1 MAFSFTQRFTRPA
14 TQPAALIDQIDAC
27 QLAVQRL
34 SSEQLRSQ
42 SLELRFRAKSGEP
55 RETLLVDA
63 FALVREAATR
73 TIGLSHFNVQLLGGI
88 EIQRGAIAEME
99 TGEGK
104 TLVAT
109 LPLVLFA
116 LQGLGAHLATA
127 NDYLAARDAEIMQ
140 PVYEALGLTVG
151 VVEAQCQP
159 QQRREAY
166 HCDITYGTAKEFGF
180 DFLRD
185 RLLKRRLREQ
195 DNSLDRMLGL
205 AGTAEQP
212 VQRKLHFAL
221 VDEADSLLIDEAR
234 TPLVISAIPDSGPNV
249 KIESFNWAASVAAS
263 SQFVDG
269 KHTFY
274 DAEKKSVYLTAAGRR
289 LVRSLPKPD
298 TVRILPV
305 SHLYQYIERAVLV
318 NRDFVRDRQ
327 YVVRE
332 NEIVIV
338 AEQTGRLAEGQ
349 KWRGGIHQAI
359 EAKEGI
365 EVTVSAGHAAQIT
378 VQDYF
383 SSYSHLG
390 GMTGTATGS
399 EREFKNVYQ
408 LNVIRIPTHRP
419 NKRIRLPDRILGT
432 ADEKWRAIVD
442 DVRELRAAG
451 RPVLIGTQ
459 SIEKSERL
467 SALLETA
474 GIEHSVLNAKQL
486 AREAEIVTE
495 AGQAGRVTVATNMA
509 GRGTDIKLASGVAE
523 SGGLHVICSEL
534 HESERID
541 RQLVGRC
548 ARQGDPGTWRQ
559 YMSLDDD
566 VLKVAFGT
574 AKSARLK
581 TRGETHS
588 KSRFD
593 QLKSTFTQAQQLVA
607 KRHFDQR
614 QQMMDFNKNR
624 RKLHLQ
630 MGTDPYLDSP
640 DSSE

>member
-1 MAFSFTQRFTRPA
+1 MSFSFAKLLPKPHA
-14 TQPAALIDQIDAC
+14 QPASIIDRINTGQPAL
-27 QLAVQRL
+27 QRI
-34 SSEQLRSQ
+34 SDSELRSR

-55 RETLLVDA
+55 REALIPDA

-73 TIGLSHFNVQLLGGI
+73 TIGLSHFNVQLLGGV
-88 EIQRGAIAEME
+88 EIHRGAIAEME

-109 LPLVLFA
+109 LPLYLFA
-116 LQGLGAHLATA
+116 LQGQGSHLVTA
-127 NDYLAARDAEIMQ
+127 NDYLAARDAEIMR
-140 PVYEALGLTVG
+140 PVYELLGLTVG
-151 VVEAQCQP
+151 VVEAQAQP
-159 QQRREAY
+159 QQRRAAY

-205 AGTAEQP
+205 AGAAEQP
-212 VQRKLHFAL
+212 VQRDLHFAL

-234 TPLVISAIPDSGPNV
+234 TPLVISAIPDSGPNL
-249 KIESFNWAASVAAS
+249 KIECYNWAAAIAAS
-263 SQFVDG
+263 SQFVEG

-274 DAEKKSVYLTAAGRR
+274 DSEKKSLHLTAAGRR
-289 LVRSLPKPD
+289 MVRSLSKPN

-305 SHLYQYIERAVLV
+305 AHLYQYIERAILV
-318 NRDFVRDRQ
+318 NRNFVRDRQ

-332 NEIVIV
+332 DEIVIV

-383 SSYSHLG
+383 SGYRYLG

-408 LNVIRIPTHRP
+408 LNVVRIPTHRP
-419 NKRIRLPDRILGT
+419 NRRIRLPDRILGT
-432 ADEKWRAIVD
+432 VDAKWQAIVD
-442 DVRELRAAG
+442 DVRELTVAG

-459 SIEKSERL
+459 SIGKSERL
-467 SALLETA
+467 SLLLEQA

-486 AREAEIVTE
+486 ASEAEIVSE
-495 AGQAGRVTVATNMA
+495 AGHPGRVTVATNMA
-509 GRGTDIKLASGVAE
+509 GRGTDIKLGPGVAE

-566 VLKVAFGT
+566 ILKVGLGP
-574 AKSARLK
+574 AKAARLK
-581 TRGETHS
+581 VRGENS
-588 KSRFD
+588 SQANFD
-593 QLKSTFTQAQQLVA
+593 HLKSTFLQTQQLVA
-607 KRHFDQR
+607 RRHFDQR
-614 QQMMDFNKNR
+614 KQMMDFNKNR
-624 RKLHLQ
+624 KKLHLQ
-630 MGTDPYLDSP
+630 MGTDAFLDSP